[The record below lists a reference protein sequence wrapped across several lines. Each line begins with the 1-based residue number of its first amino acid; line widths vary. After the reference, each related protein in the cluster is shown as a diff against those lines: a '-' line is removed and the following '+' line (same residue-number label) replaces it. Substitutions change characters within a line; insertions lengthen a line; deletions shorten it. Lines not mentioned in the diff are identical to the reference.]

1 MKEYTE
7 RDDNFYDF
15 EELTSE
21 SYLTITSDISGEI
34 ANRKD
39 NITTITLQFEDKKRQ
54 IKTKK
59 EEISRLKS
67 ELRVLTSEKRKIGKH
82 LREEKRTL
90 KVDVNFLN
98 KLNKSMRK
106 PTGKHLVKT
115 KERRVL

>member
-54 IKTKK
+54 IRTTQK
-59 EEISRLKS
+59 ELDALKRKLKRLNNEKREIGRH
-67 ELRVLTSEKRKIGKH
+67 LRQKQRSLNVDTHFLSQLNRAISQPNGRHMVDKQKRKI
-82 LREEKRTL
+82 L
-90 KVDVNFLN
+90 
-98 KLNKSMRK
+98 
-106 PTGKHLVKT
+106 
-115 KERRVL
+115 